1 MSSVQLAFFLLWV
14 SSTQTLCS
22 AEELVVTLTN
32 DNFDSF
38 IRSHSKVLVQFY
50 APWCGHCK
58 KLGPEYER
66 AAEKLKG
73 RVPLAKVDATV
84 ESALSTKYGVKSYPF
99 LKWFEDTRDT
109 EYDGARTTDAIVEY
123 AESMVVPPVAITSSP
138 PAPEGLHPRVVLH
151 GPQLIESFETVAK
164 MNRRNGK
171 FYFVKDDTQKVTLDH
186 KDEATLEL
194 TYGLNRVDAIQAFF
208 KENQFPLFGGL
219 DADSWDKYLN
229 RGVGLV
235 WSLFPMKDSS
245 ELKDIAKQNRAMM
258 TEVAQKFKGKY
269 SITYSDTSNSKF
281 KEEYATRLGVTEFPS
296 IAVHKKAGDKKR
308 YVYQGEM
315 TPRKITQFIEDV
327 DAGRVEPLYRTEK
340 VPEQDSKLAVKT
352 IVGSNLQA
360 NIFHPEKDV
369 MLLVVATWCGHC
381 KKLNPEYESVM
392 QTIKKEGCDDLVQLM
407 TIDGVANDSPLDSL
421 EWTGFPSL
429 YYIKAGSKEIL
440 KYEGERN
447 EKGIWKWIRR
457 NAAKASIIKERIQ
470 KNREKEQKASEL

>member
-1 MSSVQLAFFLLWV
+1 MSSGKLVALFLWV
-14 SSTQTLCS
+14 SSTLS
-22 AEELVVTLTN
+22 GAEELVTTLTN
-32 DNFDSF
+32 ANFDGF
-38 IRSHSKVLVQFY
+38 IRSNSKVLVQFY

-84 ESALSTKYGVKSYPF
+84 ETALSTKYGVKSYPF

-123 AESMVVPPVAITSSP
+123 AESMIVPPVIITSTP
-138 PAPEGLHPRVVLH
+138 PEPEGLHPRVVLR
-151 GPQLIESFETVAK
+151 GPTLIESFETVAK
-164 MNRRNGK
+164 MNRRTGK
-171 FYFVKDDTQKVTLDH
+171 FYYVKDDTQKITLDH

-194 TYGLNRVDAIQAFF
+194 TYGLNRVDAIQTFF
-208 KENQFPLFGGL
+208 KENQFPLFGSL
-219 DADSWDKYLN
+219 DSDSWDKYLN
-229 RGVGLV
+229 RGAGLV

-245 ELKDIAKQNRAMM
+245 ELKSVGSQNRAMM

-269 SITYSDTSNSKF
+269 SITYSDTANPKF
-281 KEEYATRLGVTEFPS
+281 KEEYETRLGVTEFPS

-308 YVYQGEM
+308 YVYQGDM
-315 TPRKITQFIEDV
+315 SARKITQFIEDV

-340 VPEQDSKLAVKT
+340 VPEQKPDVAVKT
-352 IVGSNLQA
+352 IVGSNLQT

-369 MLLVVATWCGHC
+369 MLLVVAQWCGHC
-381 KKLNPEYESVM
+381 KKLEPEYESVM
-392 QTIKKEGCDDLVQLM
+392 QTIKKEGCDDLVQLAK
-407 TIDGVANDSPLDSL
+407 IDGVANDSPMDSL
-421 EWTGFPSL
+421 EWTGFPSI
-429 YYIKAGSKEIL
+429 YYIKAGSKEIQ

-457 NAAKASIIKERIQ
+457 NASRAAVIKERIQ

>member
-1 MSSVQLAFFLLWV
+1 
-14 SSTQTLCS
+14 
-22 AEELVVTLTN
+22 
-32 DNFDSF
+32 
-38 IRSHSKVLVQFY
+38 
-50 APWCGHCK
+50 
-58 KLGPEYER
+58 
-66 AAEKLKG
+66 
-73 RVPLAKVDATV
+73 
-84 ESALSTKYGVKSYPF
+84 
-99 LKWFEDTRDT
+99 
-109 EYDGARTTDAIVEY
+109 
-123 AESMVVPPVAITSSP
+123 
-138 PAPEGLHPRVVLH
+138 
-151 GPQLIESFETVAK
+151 
-164 MNRRNGK
+164 
-171 FYFVKDDTQKVTLDH
+171 
-186 KDEATLEL
+186 
-194 TYGLNRVDAIQAFF
+194 
-208 KENQFPLFGGL
+208 
-219 DADSWDKYLN
+219 
-229 RGVGLV
+229 
-235 WSLFPMKDSS
+235 
-245 ELKDIAKQNRAMM
+245 LKDIAKQNRAMM

>member
-1 MSSVQLAFFLLWV
+1 MSAGKLCFFILSVF
-14 SSTQTLCS
+14 STTSC
-22 AEELVVTLTN
+22 AEELVTTLTN
-32 DNFDSF
+32 ANFDGF
-38 IRSHSKVLVQFY
+38 IRSNSKVLVQFY

-84 ESALSTKYGVKSYPF
+84 ETQLSTKYGVKSYPF

-123 AESMVVPPVAITSSP
+123 AESMIVPPVVITSTP
-138 PAPEGLHPRVVLH
+138 PAPEGLYPRVVLR
-151 GPQLIESFETVAK
+151 GPSLIESFETVAK
-164 MNRRNGK
+164 MNRRNAK
-171 FYFVKDDTQKVTLDH
+171 FYFVKDEVQKVTLDH

-194 TYGLNRVDAIQAFF
+194 TYGLNRVDAIQSFF

-219 DADSWDKYLN
+219 DSESWDKYLN
-229 RGVGLV
+229 RGAGLV
-235 WSLFPMKDSS
+235 WSLFPMTDSS
-245 ELKDIAKQNRAMM
+245 QMKEVAKENRAMM

-269 SITYSDTSNSKF
+269 SITFSDTSNPKF
-281 KEEYATRLGVTEFPS
+281 KEEYETRLGVTEFPS

-315 TPRKITQFIEDV
+315 AARKITQFIEDV

-340 VPEQDSKLAVKT
+340 VPQQKPDLAVKT

-360 NIFHPEKDV
+360 NIFDAEKDV
-369 MLLVVATWCGHC
+369 MLLVVAPWCGHC
-381 KKLNPEYESVM
+381 KKLDPEYERVM

-407 TIDGVANDSPLDSL
+407 TLDGVANDSPLDSL

-429 YYIKAGSKEIL
+429 YYIKAGTKEIQ

-457 NAAKASIIKERIQ
+457 NASKAALIKERIQ